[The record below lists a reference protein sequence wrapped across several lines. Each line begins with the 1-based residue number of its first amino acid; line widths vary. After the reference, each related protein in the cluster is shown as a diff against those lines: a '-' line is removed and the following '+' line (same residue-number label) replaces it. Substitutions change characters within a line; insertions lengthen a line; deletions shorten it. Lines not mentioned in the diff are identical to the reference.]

1 MVELAEV
8 ARRKVRS
15 PSFPFISLPIAL
27 DRARILYEAE
37 QRRVVRPETAAAYW
51 KYSAKSSGG
60 KQTIGALR
68 QFGLAE
74 GDGGI
79 KLTDRAARILIDGQK
94 VSPERERLIKEAA
107 LLPPLHAKLWERYGP
122 SLPETS
128 VLRISLVLDEGFNDN
143 SVEEF
148 LAEYRETLEFAK
160 LLTGPQA
167 ESRRESDEDESRATQ
182 PLPFPFPRP
191 VPPPQADVTSGVG
204 PATFPLLH
212 GNSVEFR
219 IGQQISADEV
229 EDVRTVFNIW
239 LKKIVKP

>member
-1 MVELAEV
+1 MAEPGDGS
-8 ARRKVRS
+8 RRKVRS
-15 PSFPFISLPIAL
+15 PSFPFISLRVAL
-27 DRARILYEAE
+27 DRARTLYEAE

-74 GDGGI
+74 GEGGV
-79 KLTDRAARILIDGQK
+79 KLTDRAVRILIDDQK
-94 VSPERERLIKEAA
+94 GSPERERLLKQAA
-107 LLPPLHAKLWERYGP
+107 LLPPLHSNLWERYGP
-122 SLPETS
+122 RLPEAS
-128 VLRISLVLDEGFNDN
+128 ALRVSLVLDEGFNDN
-143 SVEEF
+143 AVEEF

-160 LLTGPQA
+160 LLTSPQEDSQRELEEEEGPA
-167 ESRRESDEDESRATQ
+167 NP
-182 PLPFPFPRP
+182 PLPFPRP
-191 VPPPQADVTSGVG
+191 AHPARSDASSGVVL
-204 PATFPLLH
+204 ATFPLLH